1 MTEELKQAILDF
13 ELRKITKDELV
24 SRLPFSREHKS
35 IEMRRIMDQIIRS
48 KTAADVESGLTLLG
62 LVEEHEEFTDLLH
75 RLILE
80 PWHTRYEDIIHDL
93 QARKDPASIPVIR
106 VAIQQKYD
114 YLESYG
120 TGTPQFI
127 SQCGHALASIG
138 TAEAIETIRDLAEN
152 SEDPLI
158 RTAMRY
164 RLDKIMENRS

>member
-1 MTEELKQAILDF
+1 MTEALKQAILDF

-24 SRLPFSREHKS
+24 SRLPFSHENKS
-35 IEMRRIMDQIIRS
+35 IEMRRIMEEIMDSQRGE
-48 KTAADVESGLTLLG
+48 DVEPGLTLLW
-62 LVEEHEEFTDLLH
+62 LLEEQAEFTDLLH

-80 PWHTRYEDIIHDL
+80 PWHTRYEEIIHEL

-106 VAIQQKYD
+106 NAIQQKYD

-127 SQCGHALASIG
+127 SQCGHALVSIG
-138 TAEAIETIRDLAEN
+138 TPEAIETIRDLAEN

-158 RTAMRY
+158 KTAMRY
-164 RLDKIMENRS
+164 RMDQIMENRS